1 MPEIS
6 PLAEQAYACPNH
18 PAIIVGHHLVTY
30 SELKSQVEKTF
41 GFLQREQIKPGH
53 KVAFLAKN
61 RFEEIILLLSL
72 YYNKTV
78 IIPLSFRYSNDQ
90 FLQIVNQLSPDAIIN
105 FNDDTISCGQRID
118 FDLEVI
124 NKCNQSLLTSWDL
137 TKDAGIILSSGSTGQ
152 PKAVVHTLE
161 NYYRSALGANTILNL
176 EHGDR
181 YLLSLP
187 LFHVGGLGILFRT
200 LLSGATLV
208 LPDEKLSLVENI
220 VKFKISHLSLVSTQL
235 KELVESNDDK
245 TADQLK
251 AVLLG
256 GSAFPDN
263 LIEKALQKN
272 IPIIKSYGST
282 ESTSLVTATRLGDS
296 IDKLKTSGTVLP
308 YRKIRIS
315 DEGEIL
321 IRGEVLFN
329 RYLNDTHTNKADY
342 WYPTGD
348 LGFIDS
354 DGYLTV
360 AGRKDNLFISGGENI
375 YPEEIEAALLNFPEI
390 EEAVVVPFAD
400 EKYGFVPVAF
410 VRSNSEFDQNQMW
423 PLEKFKKPKKIFP
436 WPADYKKT
444 GLKINRS
451 YFIKL
456 AQQLNS

>member
-6 PLAEQAYACPNH
+6 PLVEQAYTRPNR
-18 PAIIVGHHLVTY
+18 PAIIVGHNIVTY
-30 SELKSQVEKTF
+30 SELKIKVEKTL
-41 GFLQREQIKPGH
+41 GFLQQEQIKPGY

-78 IIPLSFRYSNDQ
+78 TIPLSFRYTDDQ
-90 FLQIVNQLSPDAIIN
+90 FLQVINQLSPDVIIN
-105 FNDDTISCGQRID
+105 FNDDSISCSRRID
-118 FDLEVI
+118 FDFEFI
-124 NKCNQSLLTSWDL
+124 DKCNQSPLTSWDL
-137 TKDAGIILSSGSTGQ
+137 TKDAGIVLSSGSTGQ
-152 PKAVVHTLE
+152 PKAVVQTLG
-161 NYYRSALGANTILNL
+161 NYYWSALGANAILNL

-208 LPDEKLSLVENI
+208 LPDEKLSLTENI

-235 KELVESNDDK
+235 KELVESIDDK
-245 TADQLK
+245 IADQLK

-256 GSAFPDN
+256 GSAFPDT

-272 IPIIKSYGST
+272 IPIIKSYGAT
-282 ESTSLVTATRLGDS
+282 ESASLVTATRLGDGF
-296 IDKLKTSGTVLP
+296 DKLKTSGTVLP
-308 YRKIRIS
+308 YRKIKIS
-315 DEGEIL
+315 ADGEIL
-321 IRGEVLFN
+321 ISGEVLFD
-329 RYLNDTHTNKADY
+329 RYLNDTHANTADY

-375 YPEEIEAALLNFPEI
+375 YPEEIEATLLNFPEI
-390 EEAVVVPFAD
+390 EEAVVVPLAD

-410 VRSNSEFDQNQMW
+410 VRSNREFDQNRMW
-423 PLEKFKKPKKIFP
+423 SLEKFKKPKKIYP

-444 GLKINRS
+444 GLKINRL

-456 AQQLNS
+456 AQKLNS